1 MRSHRMPKDKAV
13 ERVVLEAAI
22 ETLQAEN
29 KELREQINSQSNE
42 VRISREFAMF
52 CLECLDEC
60 SHMATQEQI
69 DELGSAIKK
78 AESSE

>member
-1 MRSHRMPKDKAV
+1 MSKCIRCDAREDYMSCMCVDCLKK
-13 ERVVLEAAI
+13 ER
-22 ETLQAEN
+22 
-29 KELREQINSQSNE
+29 INSQSNE